1 MNLIIPYPTTSGNHL
16 WKHTNT
22 GKHYITNKAR
32 DYFADVKMAVM
43 AQGAHLNTDRPLRLQ
58 VLLYPPDRKRRDM
71 DNAWKVI
78 GDALTKA
85 GVWKD
90 DHQIRA
96 KLIEWMEPTKGGKVL
111 VSLAHY
117 VENVLTS

>member
-1 MNLIIPYPTTSGNHL
+1 M
-16 WKHTNT
+16 WKHAK
-22 GKHYITNKAR
+22 GKHYLVKEAR
-32 DYFADVKMAVM
+32 DYYADVFVLVRQ
-43 AQGAHLNTDRPLRLQ
+43 QGAHIHTDQPLRIQ
-58 VLLYPPDRKRRDM
+58 VLLYPPDRIRRDM